1 MAWGTRPGY
10 HHAMSRHSD
19 WFDNVIIDILRHGRL
34 ELCVC
39 GEITV
44 SKARITLFFPTVAEY
59 LDMVEWML
67 C

>member
-1 MAWGTRPGY
+1 MSWAPCPGY
-10 HHAMSRHSD
+10 YHAMSGQSD
-19 WFDNVIIDILRHGRL
+19 FFDNLIIDILRYGRL

-44 SKARITLFFPTVAEY
+44 SSAKITLFFPSVAEY